1 MCSRLMTAVGMTSVG
16 DEDDKGSKL
25 YWENFVMPV
34 ANKKFADMKA
44 SATMKCRKELNSE
57 CR

>member
-1 MCSRLMTAVGMTSVG
+1 MCSRLMTVVGMPYFG

-25 YWENFVMPV
+25 YWEIFVMPV

-44 SATMKCRKELNSE
+44 NDTMKCRTEFNSE
-57 CR
+57 